1 MIRLFQDNKFY
12 NCIQILT
19 SFHSFMVILK
29 QYAQASTETFYF
41 NRQTKMA
48 FKTVAITLVPTQQN
62 LSTQLNPMCGVGFHR
77 LIKWVKKNIFS
88 ICLESAYFIE
98 IKKILLKVL

>member
-1 MIRLFQDNKFY
+1 MIISKR
-12 NCIQILT
+12 
-19 SFHSFMVILK
+19 
-29 QYAQASTETFYF
+29 YAQVSIETFYS

-48 FKTVAITLVPTQQN
+48 FKTVVITLVPTQQN
-62 LSTQLNPMCGVGFHR
+62 LSTQLNPMCWLGFHR

-98 IKKILLKVL
+98 IEKLLLKVL